1 MYENIPGSY
10 PATFFYNLNKLVG
23 SFSKNLIK
31 VTADRLTADPQ
42 QITNIRLPIGALLNL
57 DSLALWFKVTTKGTN
72 VTIPARYAST
82 FIKRM
87 SISMNNVSVQ
97 IIQDYNLVYN
107 VAMDHTN
114 KDKTKGV
121 GGEFLDN
128 SIRYTEGAGASD
140 QTAISAVST
149 LLAGT
154 AHLSNEQFCINN
166 WIGLFGSASTRIC
179 STDRTGEITIAI
191 EWAPNFEVLGGTAES
206 TATTY
211 TASDTYEVSD
221 IYMTCEAFSFSDD
234 TYYKSIGDKDLKIG
248 FNDYTVTRFA
258 NASKNSGINVTTY
271 LSAGSIDYVYGTA
284 VLPQSVPKPMVAYGS
299 LGTGA
304 TETVV
309 ANVYKYLSDPV
320 AYSDNA
326 STTASENVYGDGF
339 FSTLAMQRC
348 LQHLTTS
355 QFSIN
360 NKALN
365 YAPLNANEIFN
376 NNLCALGY
384 EGVDTSSNGFH
395 PGIVSLLHYFKY
407 YGVVMQSLE
416 LIDKD
421 QFYISGLSSAGSSCA
436 VNWVANFSGGSNTL
450 SVTPVI
456 VAKMSKVLHIK
467 SGRAISIE

>member
-1 MYENIPGSY
+1 MYDNIPGSY
-10 PATFFYNLNKLVG
+10 PATFFYNLAKLQG
-23 SFSKNLIK
+23 AFSKNLIK

-72 VTIPARYAST
+72 VTVPARYAST

-87 SISMNNVSVQ
+87 SLSMNNVSVQ

-107 VAMDHTN
+107 IAMDHTN
-114 KDKTKGV
+114 KDKTKGIA
-121 GGEFLDN
+121 GEFLDN
-128 SIRYTEGAGASD
+128 SIRYSEAAGAAD
-140 QTAISAVST
+140 QTAITPASVM
-149 LLAGT
+149 LAGT
-154 AHLSNEQFCINN
+154 SHLSNEQFCINN
-166 WIGLFGSASTRIC
+166 WIGLFGSASTRILP
-179 STDRTGEITIAI
+179 TDRCGEVTIAI
-191 EWAPNFEVLGGTAES
+191 EWAPNYEVLGGTAEGS
-206 TATTY
+206 ATTY

-221 IYMTCEAFSFSDD
+221 IYMTCEAYSFSDD

-248 FNDYTVTRFA
+248 FNDYVVTRFA
-258 NASKNSGINVTTY
+258 NATKNSGINVTTY

-284 VLPQSVPKPMVAYGS
+284 LLPQSVPKPLVAYGS
-299 LGTGA
+299 LGAGA
-304 TETVV
+304 TESVV
-309 ANVYKYLSDPV
+309 ANIYKYLSDPV
-320 AYSDNA
+320 AYQGNA
-326 STTASENVYGDGF
+326 SATPADNIYGDGF

-348 LQHLTTS
+348 LQHLATS

-365 YAPLNANEIFN
+365 YAALNPHETFQ

-384 EGVDTSSNGFH
+384 EGVDASANGLH
-395 PGIVSLLHYFKY
+395 PSIVSLLHYYKY
-407 YGVVMQSLE
+407 FGVCMQSLE

-436 VNWVANFSGGSNTL
+436 VNWSATFSGTSNTL
-450 SVTPVI
+450 NVTPVI

-467 SGRAISIE
+467 PGRQIMVE

>member
-1 MYENIPGSY
+1 MYDNIPGSY
-10 PATFFYNLNKLVG
+10 PATFFYNLSKLQG
-23 SFSKNLIK
+23 AFSKNLIK

-87 SISMNNVSVQ
+87 SLSMNNTSVQ

-121 GGEFLDN
+121 AGEMLDN
-128 SIRYTEGAGASD
+128 SIRYTEAAGASD
-140 QTAISAVST
+140 QTKITAVSS
-149 LLAGT
+149 LLAAT
-154 AHLSNEQFCINN
+154 AHLADEQFCINN
-166 WIGLFGSASTRIC
+166 WVGMFGSASTRILP
-179 STDRTGEITIAI
+179 TDRCGEVTIAI
-191 EWAPNFEVLGGTAES
+191 EWAPNFEVLGGTGEAS
-206 TATTY
+206 ATTY
-211 TASDTYEVSD
+211 TAADTYSVSD

-248 FNDYTVTRFA
+248 FNDYVVTRFA
-258 NASKNSGINVTTY
+258 NAAKNSGINVTTY

-284 VLPQSVPKPMVAYGS
+284 LLPQSVPKPMVAYGS

-304 TETVV
+304 TESVV
-309 ANVYKYLSDPV
+309 ANIYKYLSDPV
-320 AYSDNA
+320 AYGDNA
-326 STTASENVYGDGF
+326 STTAANNIYGDGF

-348 LQHLTTS
+348 LQHLATS

-365 YAPLNANEIFN
+365 YAPLNPYEVFQ

-384 EGVDTSSNGFH
+384 EGVDASANGMH
-395 PGIVSLLHYFKY
+395 PGVVSLKHYLKY
-407 YGVVMQSLE
+407 YGVAMQSLE

-436 VNWVANFSGGSNTL
+436 VNWAATFSGASNTL

-467 SGRAISIE
+467 PGRQIMIE

>member
-10 PATFFYNLNKLVG
+10 PATFFYNLSKLQG
-23 SFSKNLIK
+23 AFSKNLIK
-31 VTADRLTADPQ
+31 ITADRLDADPQ
-42 QITNIRLPIGALLNL
+42 QLSNIRLPIGGLLNL

-72 VTIPARYAST
+72 ITVPARYAST

-97 IIQDYNLVYN
+97 IIQDYNLLYN
-107 VAMDHTN
+107 IAMDHTN
-114 KDKTKGV
+114 KDKTKGIA
-121 GGEFLDN
+121 GEFLDN
-128 SIRYTEGAGASD
+128 SIRYSEAAGASD
-140 QTAISAVST
+140 QTAITAAST
-149 LLAGT
+149 MLAGT

-179 STDRTGEITIAI
+179 STDRTGEITISI
-191 EWAPNFEVLGGTAES
+191 EWAPNYEVLGGTAEAS
-206 TATTY
+206 ATTY
-211 TASDTYEVSD
+211 TASDTYSVSD

-258 NASKNSGINVTTY
+258 NATKNSGINVTTY
-271 LSAGSIDYVYGTA
+271 LSSSSIDYVYGTA
-284 VLPQSVPKPMVAYGS
+284 LLPQSLPKPLVCYGS

-348 LQHLTTS
+348 LQHLATS

-365 YAPLNANEIFN
+365 YAPLNPYEIFQ

-384 EGVDTSSNGFH
+384 EGVDTSANGFH
-395 PGIVSLLHYFKY
+395 SAVVSIKHYLKY
-407 YGVVMQSLE
+407 YAVCMQSLE

-436 VNWVANFSGGSNTL
+436 VNWTATFTGSSNTL

-456 VAKMSKVLHIK
+456 VAKCSKVLHVK
-467 SGRAISIE
+467 AGRAISVE